1 MAAGYGVDGSRQFR
15 FPAALDRPG
24 TDIESGGRC
33 FHSEPMRIPIL
44 SLCLAGP
51 LLAADFVITEHGAVD
66 GGETLNTESIQQAI
80 DAAHEAGGGRVVI
93 PEGTFRSGAIFL
105 KDGVELHVAEGGK
118 LLGSDRLDDYPK
130 RKTRIEGHFPEWRVA
145 LVNATEIDGLK
156 ISGEGE
162 INGNGLVFWKAFW
175 DRRKEKPDCTNLEV
189 ERPRLMFI
197 DRCTNVE
204 IRDLT
209 FRDSGFWN
217 LHLYNCQDVLVENLS
232 IHAPGHGSEVR
243 APSSDGIDIDS
254 CQRVTVRGSLLAV
267 DDDCIALKGTKGPL
281 ADQDETSPPVEEI
294 LVEDCT
300 FRQGHGVL
308 TCGSEATVVR
318 NVRIRNSKV
327 EGDINVLRLKLRP
340 DTPQHYSDI
349 VFENLTLEGGGRLFD
364 INPWRQFFD
373 LKGHPQPT
381 RKVDGIV
388 MRNIS
393 GNYGYPGRIVPNDDD
408 VVEPIVLENVN
419 ITFEKPEDFKMGDKV
434 VIEATNSSFNGE
446 PVPAGS

>member
-1 MAAGYGVDGSRQFR
+1 
-15 FPAALDRPG
+15 
-24 TDIESGGRC
+24 
-33 FHSEPMRIPIL
+33 MRIPIFL
-44 SLCLAGP
+44 LCLAGP

-66 GGETLNTESIQQAI
+66 GGETLNTEAIQKAI
-80 DAAHEAGGGRVVI
+80 DAAHEAGGGRVVV

-105 KDGVELHVAEGGK
+105 KDGVELHVAEDAK
-118 LLGSDRLDDYPK
+118 LLGSDRLEDYPK

-175 DRRKEKPDCTNLEV
+175 DRRKENPDCTNLEV

-254 CQRVTVRGSLLAV
+254 CQRVTVRDSLLAV

-281 ADQDETSPPVEEI
+281 ADQDETSPPVEDI
-294 LVEDCT
+294 LVENCT

-308 TCGSEATVVR
+308 TCGSEATIVR

-340 DTPQHYSDI
+340 DTPQHYSNL
-349 VFENLTLEGGGRLFD
+349 VFEDLTLEGGGRLFD

-373 LKGHPQPT
+373 LKGHPRPT

-408 VVEPIVLENVN
+408 VFEPVVMENVH
-419 ITFEKPEDFKMGDKV
+419 IDFENPDDFKRGEGV
-434 VIEATNSSFNGE
+434 LIEATNSTFNGE
-446 PVPAGS
+446 PISESGD